1 MMLPQERVC
10 AMNGRQK
17 NLRPWALGGCLALA
31 LAFGAC
37 KDDTERYA
45 PDTDSETHWLQPCDE
60 DAVCG
65 ALSCVCGVCVKA
77 CDQDAACA
85 PLGQGALCRP
95 ADGSLGCGLTPE
107 GGVCLPGCDA
117 DDECGALGGSA
128 RCVDGAC
135 AVVGDDP
142 GEEVCGDRIDNDQD
156 GEVDEGCDAPPVEV
170 CGDGIDND
178 RDGEVDEG
186 CDPDDE
192 QALCEGTRGRWDETS
207 CGHYQCGNP
216 PSCEA
221 IIPGCDCGPGG
232 IFMDG
237 EGCVEVPGCGT
248 PPQEEC
254 GDRIDNDQ
262 DGFVDEGCEGDGL
275 LCERSGG
282 VWHPEA
288 CGHYSCGLP
297 NECAAIIPGCDCG
310 AGGNFMEGVGC
321 ADDPACVGG
330 EVCGDNLDNDRD
342 GEVDEGC
349 APEAL
354 CEATGGRWDENSCG
368 HYSCGL
374 PNECAA
380 IIPGCD
386 CGPSS
391 GFLEGFGCVESPS
404 CEAPTLDKQG
414 LCEATAGRW
423 NPTSCGDYVCGQAPL
438 CEAVIPGC
446 DCGPREV
453 FVEGQG
459 CVAWRECAPFDSWVV
474 EPGSLEFFFL
484 PINSVRGAV
493 SGYVPEARACVT
505 VVWDYSNT
513 GRFPVRLRCDEQGDG
528 FPYVILETET
538 DGPCG
543 AWEGGGNVVVTEAKG
558 CVDFAGEPGSLDL
571 VDVSLE
577 VESEAF
583 TGEIV
588 VSNLRGI
595 EPRVVPTGVVY
606 GSDIPERVYV
616 QSVGA
621 SGAPGWL
628 RVTQGGVDVQLFDSD
643 DLPRCGEDE
652 QPAPRPLEV
661 AEVLDGT
668 SARGGYFRY
677 WDGMRRVLREAGCY
691 SLEPL
696 PPGEYDA
703 ELCFGYE
710 FDAIDSGDVIRTPF
724 CLDQRFTW
732 PTADLI
738 FTVDNGG

>member
-1 MMLPQERVC
+1 
-10 AMNGRQK
+10 MNGRQTK

-31 LAFGAC
+31 LVWGGC

-60 DAVCG
+60 DAECG
-65 ALSCVCGVCVKA
+65 ALSCVCGVCVEA
-77 CDQDAACA
+77 CDEDAACA

-95 ADGSLGCGLTPE
+95 ADGSLGCGVTPE
-107 GGVCLPGCDA
+107 GGVCLPGCER
-117 DDECGALGGSA
+117 DDECGALGDEA
-128 RCVDGAC
+128 RCVEGAC
-135 AVVGDDP
+135 AVVSDAP
-142 GEEVCGDRIDNDQD
+142 PVEVCDDEIDNDLD
-156 GEVDEGCDAPPVEV
+156 GEVDEGCDAPLVEE
-170 CGDGIDND
+170 CANGIDD
-178 RDGEVDEG
+178 DLDGEVDEG
-186 CDPDDE
+186 CANDDA
-192 QALCEGTRGRWDETS
+192 QAVCEGTDGRWDELS
-207 CGHYQCGNP
+207 CGHYQCGEA

-237 EGCVEVPGCGT
+237 QGCVEVPGCGT
-248 PPQEEC
+248 PPDEEPC
-254 GDRIDNDQ
+254 DGIDNDG
-262 DGFVDEGCEGDGL
+262 DGQVDEGCELMPEECGDNLDNDRDGL
-275 LCERSGG
+275 VDEECGPDNLALCVETGG

-288 CGHYSCGLP
+288 CGHYSCGQ
-297 NECAAIIPGCDCG
+297 
-310 AGGNFMEGVGC
+310 
-321 ADDPACVGG
+321 
-330 EVCGDNLDNDRD
+330 
-342 GEVDEGC
+342 
-349 APEAL
+349 
-354 CEATGGRWDENSCG
+354 
-368 HYSCGL
+368 

-391 GFLEGFGCVESPS
+391 GFLEGFGCVQSPG
-404 CEAPTLDKQG
+404 CDATPLDKQG

-423 NPTSCGDYVCGQAPL
+423 NPSSCGDYVCGQVPL

-459 CVAWRECAPFDSWVV
+459 CVAWRECAPLGSWVV
-474 EPGSLEFFFL
+474 EPSSLDFYYL
-484 PINSVRGAV
+484 PINSLRGAV
-493 SGYVPEARACVT
+493 TGYVPEARACVT

-513 GRFPVRLRCDEQGDG
+513 GRLPVRLRCDEQGDG
-528 FPYVILETET
+528 FPYVILETDT
-538 DGPCG
+538 DGPCDQSLG
-543 AWEGGGNVVVTEAKG
+543 AEVGEVIVAEAKG
-558 CVDFAGEPGSLDL
+558 CVDFAGEAGSLDL

-583 TGEIV
+583 TGELV

-595 EPRVVPTGVVY
+595 EPRVVPMGVVY

-616 QSVGA
+616 QSVGS

-628 RVTQGGVDVQLFDSD
+628 RVTQGGVDVQLFDTD

-652 QPAPRPLEV
+652 QPDPAPLEV
-661 AEVLDGT
+661 GVVLDGT

-703 ELCFGYE
+703 EVCFGYE

-732 PTADLI
+732 PMADLI

>member
-1 MMLPQERVC
+1 MMLAQERVC

-31 LAFGAC
+31 LAWGGC

-45 PDTDSETHWLQPCDE
+45 PDTDSETHWLQPCEE

-77 CDQDAACA
+77 CDEDAACA

-117 DDECGALGGSA
+117 DDECGALGDEA

-135 AVVGDDP
+135 AVVEDEP
-142 GEEVCGDRIDNDQD
+142 SEELCGDR
-156 GEVDEGCDAPPVEV
+156 
-170 CGDGIDND
+170 IDND

-186 CDPDDE
+186 CDAPPIEVCGDGLDNDRDGLVDEDCANDDD
-192 QALCEGTRGRWDETS
+192 QALCEGTDGRWDERS

-221 IIPGCDCGPGG
+221 IIPGCDCGGLANFVEG
-232 IFMDG
+232 A
-237 EGCVEVPGCGT
+237 GCVQDRACGEE
-248 PPQEEC
+248 PVDEEC
-254 GDRIDNDQ
+254 
-262 DGFVDEGCEGDGL
+262 DGV
-275 LCERSGG
+275 
-282 VWHPEA
+282 
-288 CGHYSCGLP
+288 
-297 NECAAIIPGCDCG
+297 
-310 AGGNFMEGVGC
+310 
-321 ADDPACVGG
+321 
-330 EVCGDNLDNDRD
+330 DNDRD

-349 APEAL
+349 ELMPEECGDGIDNDRDGLVDEDCDADNLAL
-354 CEATGGRWDENSCG
+354 CVETGGVWHPESCG
-368 HYSCGL
+368 HYQCGL

-423 NPTSCGDYVCGQAPL
+423 NPSSCGDYVCGQAPL

-543 AWEGGGNVVVTEAKG
+543 QGLGVEMGNAVVTEAKG

-616 QSVGA
+616 QSVGG

-643 DLPRCGEDE
+643 DLPRCVEDE

-661 AEVLDGT
+661 AEVLDGS

-724 CLDQRFTW
+724 CLDRRFTW

>member
-1 MMLPQERVC
+1 
-10 AMNGRQK
+10 
-17 NLRPWALGGCLALA
+17 
-31 LAFGAC
+31 
-37 KDDTERYA
+37 
-45 PDTDSETHWLQPCDE
+45 
-60 DAVCG
+60 
-65 ALSCVCGVCVKA
+65 
-77 CDQDAACA
+77 
-85 PLGQGALCRP
+85 
-95 ADGSLGCGLTPE
+95 
-107 GGVCLPGCDA
+107 
-117 DDECGALGGSA
+117 
-128 RCVDGAC
+128 
-135 AVVGDDP
+135 
-142 GEEVCGDRIDNDQD
+142 
-156 GEVDEGCDAPPVEV
+156 
-170 CGDGIDND
+170 
-178 RDGEVDEG
+178 
-186 CDPDDE
+186 
-192 QALCEGTRGRWDETS
+192 
-207 CGHYQCGNP
+207 
-216 PSCEA
+216 
-221 IIPGCDCGPGG
+221 
-232 IFMDG
+232 
-237 EGCVEVPGCGT
+237 
-248 PPQEEC
+248 
-254 GDRIDNDQ
+254 
-262 DGFVDEGCEGDGL
+262 
-275 LCERSGG
+275 
-282 VWHPEA
+282 
-288 CGHYSCGLP
+288 
-297 NECAAIIPGCDCG
+297 
-310 AGGNFMEGVGC
+310 
-321 ADDPACVGG
+321 
-330 EVCGDNLDNDRD
+330 
-342 GEVDEGC
+342 
-349 APEAL
+349 
-354 CEATGGRWDENSCG
+354 
-368 HYSCGL
+368 
-374 PNECAA
+374 
-380 IIPGCD
+380 
-386 CGPSS
+386 
-391 GFLEGFGCVESPS
+391 
-404 CEAPTLDKQG
+404 
-414 LCEATAGRW
+414 
-423 NPTSCGDYVCGQAPL
+423 
-438 CEAVIPGC
+438 
-446 DCGPREV
+446 
-453 FVEGQG
+453 
-459 CVAWRECAPFDSWVV
+459 
-474 EPGSLEFFFL
+474 LEFFFL

-577 VESEAF
+577 VESGAF

-621 SGAPGWL
+621 SGVPGWL